1 MSFSYTSSQRKGILF
16 LLFIVGFIALY
27 KLIHNSVIKNQ
38 KILPIEF
45 MKINNKK
52 PIENDFLKINKK
64 LDENPNAWTQNDW
77 KSIGLSEKQV
87 KTVVN
92 YKNKLGGFKSKEQL
106 FNCYVFNNFHKKLLD
121 SVVKFE
127 DKSKIEISKQHFF
140 KIYQLAKPNY
150 QLNTIYDSLYYKKQ
164 GGNHCYFLKYSV
176 SNIKDH
182 FKNKTI
188 TEKDVTRLLFDLD
201 ELTLLSKPKNKTN
214 YETVCVDM
222 NTADTNQWKSL
233 NGIGSKRANTIVKY
247 RKLLGGFVSKNQLSE
262 VYGLSDSLVEEIK
275 LKLMLDSSKLNKINI
290 NNASKKELASHP
302 YISWNLANAI
312 LNYKIQ
318 HGYYDSLSKIKQI
331 HLVNDDLYR
340 KIVPY
345 ISLD

>member
-27 KLIHNSVIKNQ
+27 KLVHNSVIKNQ

-52 PIENDFLKINKK
+52 PIENDFLKSNKK
-64 LDENPNAWTQNDW
+64 LDENPNDW
-77 KSIGLSEKQV
+77 KSIGLSEKQIN
-87 KTVVN
+87 TVLN
-92 YKNKLGGFKSKEQL
+92 FKKKLGGFKSKEQL
-106 FNCYVFNNFHKKLLD
+106 FSCYVLDDFHKKLLD
-121 SVVKFE
+121 SVVMFE
-127 DKSKIEISKQHFF
+127 AVLKIENSKQHFF

-150 QLNTIYDSLYYKKQ
+150 QLNSIYDSLYYRKQ
-164 GGNHCYFLKYSV
+164 DGNHCYFLKYSV
-176 SNIKDH
+176 SSIKEYL
-182 FKNKTI
+182 KNKSL
-188 TEKDVTRLLFDLD
+188 TEKDVTKLLFDLD
-201 ELTLLSKPKNKTN
+201 ELTLLSKPKNRTN
-214 YETVCVDM
+214 YEKVCIDM
-222 NTADTNQWKSL
+222 NKADTNQWKSL
-233 NGIGSKRANTIVKY
+233 SGIGSKRANTIVKY

-262 VYGLSDSLVEEIK
+262 VYGLSDSLVEKIK

>member
-127 DKSKIEISKQHFF
+127 DKSKIDNSKQHFF
-140 KIYQLAKPNY
+140 KIYQLEKPNY
-150 QLNTIYDSLYYKKQ
+150 QLNTLYDSLYYNKQ
-164 GGNHCYFLKYSV
+164 DGNHCYFLKYTV
-176 SNIKDH
+176 SNIKEH
-182 FKNKTI
+182 FNNKSVN
-188 TEKDVTRLLFDLD
+188 EKDVDKLLIDLD
-201 ELTLLSKPKNKTN
+201 ELTLLSKQKNRIN
-214 YETVCVDM
+214 YEKVYIDM
-222 NTADTNQWKSL
+222 NTADTNHWKSL
-233 NGIGSKRANTIVKY
+233 NGIGSKRANTIVKVQ
-247 RKLLGGFVSKNQLSE
+247 KIIG
-262 VYGLSDSLVEEIK
+262 GLSLKVNYQKYMDLVI
-275 LKLMLDSSKLNKINI
+275 
-290 NNASKKELASHP
+290 A
-302 YISWNLANAI
+302 
-312 LNYKIQ
+312 
-318 HGYYDSLSKIKQI
+318 
-331 HLVNDDLYR
+331 
-340 KIVPY
+340 
-345 ISLD
+345 